1 MAWVLDLSSNP
12 PKIYND
18 EGTENIHN
26 ALDQPFPSVFWWIT
40 PDRQNI
46 THKGFV
52 PIPEQKRGAFMNA
65 TSLAKVTIPYSCKA
79 IGEYAFTN
87 TALKKVKIAPDCTYF
102 PTSFPEGCVVEFYGG
117 GGDYG
122 QLLDGDGYAVIDG
135 DGARVYIKE

>member
-1 MAWVLDLSSNP
+1 MAWVIQDNILTNTDFIAMPSKPFVGDSPLSMWRIDPNINNGMPFSPLMIDLP
-12 PKIYND
+12 LRY
-18 EGTENIHN
+18 
-26 ALDQPFPSVFWWIT
+26 
-40 PDRQNI
+40 
-46 THKGFV
+46 
-52 PIPEQKRGAFMNA
+52 GAFYNA
-65 TSLAKVTIPYSCKA
+65 TSLSKITIPYSCKY